1 MRPGQTPPAFLWRIA
16 NRCYFAGGGEKKGSG
31 RKGGAKSATKYIA
44 AGGRFVVPFDGGTNS
59 ALSKSITT
67 YLPAGIDNYE
77 TNWTSPWPP
86 PSPDDYR
93 SVPNGKPLENDSSLH
108 CVRAFLT
115 RPRWKKLNSTLNLLL
130 SLSPSFRLSSFLP
143 SSTFQRWWKVAMVDG
158 WRGWGAESGGNLI
171 ARAYQTCQ
179 RHKRRGY
186 RHACNFQHKGGR
198 SLARGPISMETSQAD
213 VHSLY

>member
-1 MRPGQTPPAFLWRIA
+1 MDRIGLTTVSGDERRWEERWPVSVFKYGIDDASGA
-16 NRCYFAGGGEKKGSG
+16 N
-31 RKGGAKSATKYIA
+31 A
-44 AGGRFVVPFDGGTNS
+44 AGLPLKNREPLLLRGWGGKEGEREERRSEKRHEIYRGWWPIDGGTNS

-115 RPRWKKLNSTLNLLL
+115 RPHWKKT
-130 SLSPSFRLSSFLP
+130 
-143 SSTFQRWWKVAMVDG
+143 
-158 WRGWGAESGGNLI
+158 
-171 ARAYQTCQ
+171 
-179 RHKRRGY
+179 
-186 RHACNFQHKGGR
+186 
-198 SLARGPISMETSQAD
+198 
-213 VHSLY
+213 

>member
-1 MRPGQTPPAFLWRIA
+1 MIIDPSRTENRWKTILLSTVFERFSPA
-16 NRCYFAGGGEKKGSG
+16 
-31 RKGGAKSATKYIA
+31 
-44 AGGRFVVPFDGGTNS
+44 
-59 ALSKSITT
+59 
-67 YLPAGIDNYE
+67 
-77 TNWTSPWPP
+77 
-86 PSPDDYR
+86 
-93 SVPNGKPLENDSSLH
+93 
-108 CVRAFLT
+108 LT
-115 RPRWKKLNSTLNLLL
+115 EKKLNSTLNLLL

-158 WRGWGAESGGNLI
+158 WRGWEAESGGNLI